1 VAVGDFNGD
10 GIPDLAVTEG
20 GSVGVLLGNG
30 DGTFRPRVDYDAG
43 YATSLA
49 VGDFNGDGIPDVAV
63 ANAFGTVRVL
73 LGNGD
78 GSFQP
83 TRVSY
88 VAGAGPLSVV
98 TADFDR
104 DGRPD
109 LAVPDVYSNNISILL
124 NDGSWPGGGAPGA
137 TPRRRPAPPAPDRF
151 AAAALRPDG
160 GTPPA
165 RAAGPAAPAD
175 GQRPP
180 VPPAAGPLAP
190 AGATPAGSAELP
202 APTRL
207 GAAARAG
214 RAPWVLTD
222 LVFADLA
229 DGAALLRWAAP
240 DHFIWAT

>member
-49 VGDFNGDGIPDVAV
+49 VGDFNGDGILDVAV
-63 ANAFGTVRVL
+63 ANAYGTVRVL

-88 VAGAGPLSVV
+88 VAGASPSSMVA
-98 TADFDR
+98 ADFDR

-109 LAVPDVYSNNISILL
+109 LAVANFFSNNVSILL
-124 NDGSWPGGGAPGA
+124 NDGSWPGGAPGA

-151 AAAALRPDG
+151 AAAALRADG
-160 GTPPA
+160 GSPPA
-165 RAAGPAAPAD
+165 RTAGPAAPAD

-180 VPPAAGPLAP
+180 VPPAAGPLTPAGAAP
-190 AGATPAGSAELP
+190 AGGAELP
-202 APTRL
+202 PPARL

-214 RAPWVLTD
+214 RAPRALPD

-229 DGAALLRWAAP
+229 DGVALLRWAAP
-240 DHFIWAT
+240 DRFVWAT